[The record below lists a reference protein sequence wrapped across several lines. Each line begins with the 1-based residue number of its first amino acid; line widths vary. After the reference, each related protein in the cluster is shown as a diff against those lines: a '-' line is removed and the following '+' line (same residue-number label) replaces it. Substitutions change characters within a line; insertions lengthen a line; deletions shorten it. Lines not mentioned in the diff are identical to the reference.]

1 MLVFAA
7 VVLISYLLGSIPAGY
22 LVGRIAGIDIRH
34 AGSGNIGAT
43 NVTRVLGKRYGY
55 PVFVVDF
62 LKGLMAVSISI
73 LVEKR
78 VQPVLVPTELLG
90 IVAAISCVIGHSFP
104 VWLSFKGGKGV
115 ATSMGALFGLVPF
128 VALIGVAVWVIT
140 FEMTRY
146 VSVASMTA
154 ALAVPI
160 SILILMPLKQTG
172 GAVLLYFSICLTAVQ
187 AEVKID
193 KIAILGAGSWGTALA
208 WLWGKHERRICLWG
222 NSPDRVERVKRTREN
237 SDYIPGLRL
246 PDSVNV
252 THELRDCAE
261 ASLIVFVTPSTALR
275 EIATRLREVGREGR
289 SMLLS
294 CTKGIEHG
302 TGMRMS
308 QILSEIF
315 PRHELAVLS
324 GPNLAAEVIRGLPT
338 ATVIGCR
345 NLERAANLQDFLGS
359 SRFRIYTSDDVTS
372 IELGGALKNVFAIA
386 AGASDGLGLGD
397 NKTAALVTRSLAEMI
412 RLGTAMGGNVK
423 TFYGLSGAGDL
434 IATCFSKHSRNRR
447 VGEQL
452 GRGQTLKQITSS
464 MKMVAEGIPTAK
476 SAFAC
481 ARKLKIDTPI
491 IDQVDGLLYK
501 GKVPVQ
507 AMHELLERD
516 QKAEQV

>member
-1 MLVFAA
+1 M
-7 VVLISYLLGSIPAGY
+7 
-22 LVGRIAGIDIRH
+22 
-34 AGSGNIGAT
+34 
-43 NVTRVLGKRYGY
+43 
-55 PVFVVDF
+55 
-62 LKGLMAVSISI
+62 
-73 LVEKR
+73 
-78 VQPVLVPTELLG
+78 
-90 IVAAISCVIGHSFP
+90 
-104 VWLSFKGGKGV
+104 
-115 ATSMGALFGLVPF
+115 
-128 VALIGVAVWVIT
+128 
-140 FEMTRY
+140 
-146 VSVASMTA
+146 
-154 ALAVPI
+154 
-160 SILILMPLKQTG
+160 
-172 GAVLLYFSICLTAVQ
+172 
-187 AEVKID
+187 KID

-208 WLWGKHERRICLWG
+208 WLWAKHGRQICLWG
-222 NSPDRVERVKRTREN
+222 NSPDRVERVQRTREN
-237 SDYIPGLRL
+237 NEYIPGLRL

-315 PRHELAVLS
+315 PRHEVAVLS
-324 GPNLAAEVIRGLPT
+324 GPNLAVEVVRGLPT
-338 ATVIGCR
+338 ATVVGCR
-345 NLERAANLQDFLGS
+345 NPECAANLQDFLGS
-359 SRFRIYTSDDVTS
+359 SRFRVYTSDDVTS

-397 NKTAALVTRSLAEMI
+397 NTKAALVTRSLAEMI
-412 RLGTAMGGNVK
+412 RLGTAMGGNFK

-464 MKMVAEGIPTAK
+464 MQMVAEGIPTTK
-476 SAFAC
+476 SAHEC
-481 ARKLKIDTPI
+481 ARRLDIETPI
-491 IDQVDGLLYK
+491 IDQVHGLLYE